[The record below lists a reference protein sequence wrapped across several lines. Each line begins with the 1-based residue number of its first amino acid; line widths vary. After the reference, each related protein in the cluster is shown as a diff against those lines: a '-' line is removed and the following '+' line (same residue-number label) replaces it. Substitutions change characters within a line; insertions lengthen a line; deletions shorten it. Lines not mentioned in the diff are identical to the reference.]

1 LKRLPTVEW
10 SRYFERFGRFSRTA
24 TPRRTRRRTPQA
36 ATEGGPPGTAEF
48 VHECPG
54 CGEVYLSETPHRCSS
69 CVETT
74 AAVATDDD

>member
-1 LKRLPTVEW
+1 MVQVLRALRSLLSDGDAGTDE
-10 SRYFERFGRFSRTA
+10 T
-24 TPRRTRRRTPQA
+24 TDPQA

-74 AAVATDDD
+74 PAVATDDD